1 MLHAQANKLATLTI
15 EVACA
20 ISLVDFWQS
29 YCRIKIVAIAY
40 NYSSFFIMANK
51 MIMMMIKVMMM
62 IKSFLSSL
70 YKVHPMV
77 NCGYHL

>member
-1 MLHAQANKLATLTI
+1 MLHTQANKLAILMI
-15 EVACA
+15 EVAFA

-29 YCRIKIVAIAY
+29 YCRSKIVAIAS

-51 MIMMMIKVMMM
+51 KIMIMVTMM
-62 IKSFLSSL
+62 IKSFLFSL